1 MNSRVYSVLISFW
14 LCLLFY
20 WTGGATE
27 KRFLGPKGFLAY
39 RTIQTFQ
46 RYCICNT
53 SYSCSC
59 CQSVIILYTKV
70 EKNLCINFS
79 YQKNGLNIDMT
90 LNSDILRASTI
101 TDYKPLKF
109 CTNIPG
115 CYFSTACVNLLEL
128 NKFPRSITACLRLDI
143 FSKKRLWQLNYD
155 CVSISTELPTS
166 NGTMS
171 TMNGTKEMGMT
182 SAKTVQM
189 TMTTAMTT
197 AVETEETTST
207 DVEVITVPGSQ
218 PTTVVDID

>member
-1 MNSRVYSVLISFW
+1 
-14 LCLLFY
+14 
-20 WTGGATE
+20 
-27 KRFLGPKGFLAY
+27 
-39 RTIQTFQ
+39 
-46 RYCICNT
+46 
-53 SYSCSC
+53 
-59 CQSVIILYTKV
+59 
-70 EKNLCINFS
+70 
-79 YQKNGLNIDMT
+79 MT

-109 CTNIPG
+109 CTNVPG

-171 TMNGTKEMGMT
+171 TMNGTKEMT